1 MDIGNWKLSQPQ
13 CKFSPPHPDIYSGMS
28 ISTNGFNPGSI
39 GGFKGFDAE
48 SIGGGSDLLTQLE
61 GRVSQTLA
69 QKDDPAGSEMG
80 MQAVNPQDVVSLM
93 AEISSSPIA
102 GTNFS
107 SVV

>member
-1 MDIGNWKLSQPQ
+1 
-13 CKFSPPHPDIYSGMS
+13 MS
-28 ISTNGFNPGSI
+28 ISANGFNPGSI

-69 QKDDPAGSEMG
+69 QKDNPTGGSEMG

-93 AEISSSPIA
+93 AEISSAPIA